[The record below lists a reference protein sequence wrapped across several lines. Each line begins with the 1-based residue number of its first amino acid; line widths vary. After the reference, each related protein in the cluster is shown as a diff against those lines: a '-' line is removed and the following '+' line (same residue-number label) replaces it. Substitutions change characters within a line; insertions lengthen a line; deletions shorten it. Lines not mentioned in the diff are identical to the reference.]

1 MALRIVGSEF
11 PPKPSKRTGRS
22 KKMRKE
28 GLIPVYVAEQNY
40 LANQY
45 LLRLLGED
53 STLHPFSLEDLI
65 VDTPAERPAPV
76 FVVDRGGINLPLSKC
91 LHVLTERC
99 AEARFVVLDEE
110 HSQEELVQL
119 LALGI
124 HGFVSY
130 RQVSEQLTQ
139 AVHWV
144 AQDKMWVSAGVLESY
159 VRYSVASR
167 KNLGTSPTER
177 GITARESQVMELVKR
192 RLSNRE
198 IGEILTIKES
208 TVKFHLSNIFSK
220 LEVNRR
226 SQLRDPGQLNEIW
239 RKLIAS

>member
-1 MALRIVGSEF
+1 MALGIVGSKF
-11 PPKPSKRTGRS
+11 PPKRSKRARRS
-22 KKMRKE
+22 RTRKE
-28 GLIPVYVAEQNY
+28 GLVSVYVAEQNY
-40 LANQY
+40 LAARY
-45 LLRLLGED
+45 LLRILGED
-53 STLHPFSLEDLI
+53 RTLHAFSLEDLV
-65 VDTPAERPAPV
+65 VDTPTECLAPV
-76 FVVDRGGINLPLSKC
+76 FVVDRGGTNLPLSEC
-91 LHVLTERC
+91 LHVLTERY
-99 AEARFVVLDEE
+99 AEAKFVVLDEE
-110 HSQEELVQL
+110 RSQEEIVQL
-119 LALGI
+119 LTLGI

-144 AQDKMWVSAGVLESY
+144 AQDNLWIPAGVLESY

-167 KNLGTSPTER
+167 NRVGTSPTER
-177 GITARESQVMELVKR
+177 GITGRESQVMELVKR

-198 IGEILTIKES
+198 IGEILNIKES

-226 SQLRDPGQLNEIW
+226 SQLRDKGQLNEIW